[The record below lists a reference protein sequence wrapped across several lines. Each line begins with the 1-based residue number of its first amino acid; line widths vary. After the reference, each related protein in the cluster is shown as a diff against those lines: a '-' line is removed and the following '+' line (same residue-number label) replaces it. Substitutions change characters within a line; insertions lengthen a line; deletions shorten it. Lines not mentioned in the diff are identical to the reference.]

1 MHGPGDSGGLS
12 TVEYVLLCY
21 RYTSVN
27 IYLLLCCLRLQ
38 CFFCLKLAVFC
49 VKYCKAH
56 TILPCEKHGV
66 VRV

>member
-27 IYLLLCCLRLQ
+27 IYLLLCCLKNVS
-38 CFFCLKLAVFC
+38 FA
-49 VKYCKAH
+49 
-56 TILPCEKHGV
+56 
-66 VRV
+66 